1 MASIRPRG
9 KGFEVRW
16 LDANGVPGRAMVYS
30 EKAAQIK
37 KKEVELAILQGK
49 QRRADIT
56 RMTFADF
63 VYEHWVQTLSVEK
76 GSRDSY
82 SHALTKYILP
92 EFGNQVLTEIRQI
105 DIEKWRSSMI
115 KGKVF
120 VAKPLAET
128 TVQRIV
134 NLMAA
139 IMKKAAVNKI
149 IDESPFAGFTRPKAK
164 PRKKAMHLEFEQY
177 QKLLSLFAERIRI
190 LVQVMFYTGLRPS
203 EALGLT
209 WDRIDLGKMEIT
221 VDRQLSRDLNES
233 IFVDPKTLASNRTVY
248 FGEALKDLLI
258 AHRENFGE
266 GPHGLLTSNRYGGV
280 YRYNSASD
288 AFNKVAKRL
297 ELSVGSGL
305 HMLRHT
311 YASESIAAGVNM
323 KELQEQLGH
332 SSITE
337 TMDTYG
343 HLMSDNRSHFAA
355 KHDEAIKRKLKEANR
370 GHLRAAE

>member
-1 MASIRPRG
+1 MASIRKRG

-16 LDANGVPGRAMVYS
+16 LDANSHEDRVMVYS

-63 VYEHWVQTLSVEK
+63 VYSHWQQTLTV
-76 GSRDSY
+76 GSGTRDSY
-82 SHALTKYILP
+82 NHALTKYILP
-92 EFGNQVLTEIRQI
+92 EFGDKVLTEIRQLE
-105 DIEKWRSSMI
+105 IEKWRSSMI
-115 KGKVF
+115 KGKIF

-134 NLMAA
+134 NVMAA
-139 IMKKAAVNKI
+139 IMKKAAINRL

-177 QKLLSLFAERIRI
+177 QKLVALFAERIRI

-209 WDRIDLGKMEIT
+209 WDRINLRKMEIT
-221 VDRQLSRDLNES
+221 VDRQLSRNLHES
-233 IFVDPKTLASNRTVY
+233 VFGDPKTPASNRTVY
-248 FGEALKDLLI
+248 FGPALKDLLI

-266 GPHGLLTSNRYGGV
+266 GPHGLLTSNRHGGV

-288 AFNKVAKRL
+288 AFNKIARRL

-311 YASESIAAGVNM
+311 YASESIAAGANM

-343 HLMSDNRSHFAA
+343 HLMSDNRSHFAT
-355 KHDEAIKRKLKEANR
+355 KHDEAIKQKLKEANR
-370 GHLRAAE
+370 RHLRAAE